1 MNRVTYFF
9 PPDASP
15 ARYVKRCKYK
25 PLGGN
30 FCFTLLGGST
40 HRLKLDEFCDT
51 ALLRVG
57 KSPEALRI
65 HLCWF
70 RICEYINLR
79 SRLTLCKWSLQC
91 FYSKAATNSKLDYW
105 DDHRAN
111 GNWLVKSIWGLVAE
125 LLFHFVS
132 FFTFTLILLFL
143 YYCFYFYIGP
153 ILTTTATMLKGNLA
167 K

>member
-1 MNRVTYFF
+1 MSRVTYFF
-9 PPDASP
+9 LPDESP

-25 PLGGN
+25 PLDGN
-30 FCFTLLGGST
+30 FCFTLLGGSS
-40 HRLKLDEFCDT
+40 HRLKKK
-51 ALLRVG
+51 

-70 RICEYINLR
+70 RICEYIYLW

-111 GNWLVKSIWGLVAE
+111 GNWLVKSIWGIVAE

-143 YYCFYFYIGP
+143 YYCFYFYIGA
-153 ILTTTATMLKGNLA
+153 ILTTTVTMLKGNLA

>member
-1 MNRVTYFF
+1 MSRVTYFF
-9 PPDASP
+9 LPDASP
-15 ARYVKRCKYK
+15 ARYVKRFKYK
-25 PLGGN
+25 PLDGN
-30 FCFTLLGGST
+30 FCFTLLGGSS
-40 HRLKLDEFCDT
+40 HRLK
-51 ALLRVG
+51 

-65 HLCWF
+65 HLSWF
-70 RICEYINLR
+70 RICEYIYLW

-125 LLFHFVS
+125 LLLHFVS

-153 ILTTTATMLKGNLA
+153 ILTTTVTMLKGNLA
-167 K
+167 